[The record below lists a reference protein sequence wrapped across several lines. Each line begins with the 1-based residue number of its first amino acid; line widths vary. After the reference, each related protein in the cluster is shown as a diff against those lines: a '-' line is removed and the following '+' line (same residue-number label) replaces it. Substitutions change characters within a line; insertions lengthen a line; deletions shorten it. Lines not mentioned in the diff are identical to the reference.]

1 MVFALRTAVI
11 SIFVAVLAFAG
22 GAVALQQGGPG
33 TTWAAIGSILLI
45 AAVPLGLVVFLVLVV
60 RHLLTRGRRRAQR
73 RGGGARASGGGA
85 RGGGRAPAAPA
96 RGA

>member
-33 TTWAAIGSILLI
+33 TTWAAVGSILLI
-45 AAVPLGLVVFLVLVV
+45 AAVPLGLIVFIVLVL
-60 RHLLTRGRRRAQR
+60 RHLLTRGRRRQAR
-73 RGGGARASGGGA
+73 RGGGGGAARA
-85 RGGGRAPAAPA
+85 GGRAAAPA
-96 RGA
+96 RGGHPRR

>member
-45 AAVPLGLVVFLVLVV
+45 AAVPLGLIVFLALVV
-60 RHLLTRGRRRAQR
+60 RHFLTRGRRRSAR
-73 RGGGARASGGGA
+73 RGSGGARA
-85 RGGGRAPAAPA
+85 GGRPTAAPA
-96 RGA
+96 RGGRPRR